1 VEDVDERRSVKMA
14 TMKDL
19 RKQDVKELKAKVKEL
34 DEYLGRDEFD
44 FGEAASYADAV
55 GKTADATAAK
65 CAKLDEILV
74 GAVNGAEGTGEGEAQ
89 PEKEEAEDPEAE
101 EVGAR

>member
-1 VEDVDERRSVKMA
+1 MA

-19 RKQDVKELKAKVKEL
+19 RKQHVKELKAKLKEL
-34 DEYLGRDEFD
+34 DEYLGGDEVD

-55 GKTADATAAK
+55 GRTADATAAT

-74 GAVNGAEGTGEGEAQ
+74 GAVNGAERKGKGEAE
-89 PEKEEAEDPEAE
+89 PAKE
-101 EVGAR
+101 

>member
-1 VEDVDERRSVKMA
+1 MA

-19 RKQDVKELKAKVKEL
+19 RKQHVKELKAKVKEL
-34 DEYLGRDEFD
+34 DEYLGGDEVD

-55 GKTADATAAK
+55 GRTADATAAM

-74 GAVNGAEGTGEGEAQ
+74 GALNGAEGKGEE
-89 PEKEEAEDPEAE
+89 EEAEKAAETEDPEAK
-101 EVGAR
+101 EVGVR